1 MEDDDLLAV
10 DRAAEI
16 LHRHLQRLQA
26 AGAGEVA
33 VGTGHVGQ
41 IADTDFV
48 VADLGLGGRGDQGSS
63 QDGAC
68 ALAEK
73 AHVVTT
79 LDCFCCGSGRRPL
92 RPVYSFLSRPGLTP
106 RDRN

>member
-63 QDGAC
+63 QNGAC

-79 LDCFCCGSGRRPL
+79 LDCFCCGSGRHPL
-92 RPVYSFLSRPGLTP
+92 RPVFSFLRLTP